1 MQRYVITAV
10 VFARPDQGQEEYRQ
24 LDQELEASL
33 AVVPVAALVVSV
45 VALAFLLVAR
55 QAQELLDQLV
65 RLESLCLVGSLL
77 VALVC
82 SYLVQLAHLHH
93 CRVAAAES
101 VTHAEEQLASLAFC
115 QIALPKSQLFLA
127 LVAVVLAVVDCQMV
141 ACNIILFTYLF

>member
-65 RLESLCLVGSLL
+65 RLESLCLVG
-77 VALVC
+77 
-82 SYLVQLAHLHH
+82 
-93 CRVAAAES
+93 
-101 VTHAEEQLASLAFC
+101 
-115 QIALPKSQLFLA
+115 
-127 LVAVVLAVVDCQMV
+127 
-141 ACNIILFTYLF
+141 